1 MHRRVTIS
9 CLAAV
14 ISLAAPIAVQDS
26 AHACD
31 VASGACDSQGRSNF
45 TGNVSVSD
53 SGSDYSVSA
62 SDAYRSAGDA
72 AGAGGGFVPAVSEGP
87 GGQWAPAAA
96 GGWAPAGSGGGGDD
110 RVEECRRLVADPDPA
125 VTTSCLYP
133 VFRTTGPDAP
143 AGGAPASGTPAVD
156 PAEAARRAV
165 ASLTLTEP
173 GLLLDPDP
181 AANEWGATAVGFHT
195 WFHAPDP
202 GVLRTSAT
210 ADGLTIDI
218 TATPGILTVDT
229 GDGRRQTCR
238 RTVPYRNPDG
248 VNAPSPYCGHAW
260 EHTGEYTVTAT
271 RTWEITWSAAG
282 RSGTDT
288 VTRPAGTRAVTV
300 IELVSV
306 LTEPDR

>member
-1 MHRRVTIS
+1 MDWFNENMS
-9 CLAAV
+9 M
-14 ISLAAPIAVQDS
+14 
-26 AHACD
+26 
-31 VASGACDSQGRSNF
+31 
-45 TGNVSVSD
+45 SD
-53 SGSDYSVSA
+53 SGSDYSVSV

-87 GGQWAPAAA
+87 GRQWAPAAA
-96 GGWAPAGSGGGGDD
+96 GDWAPAGSGGGGGGVDP
-110 RVEECRRLVADPDPA
+110 VEECRRLVADPDPT
-125 VTTSCLYP
+125 VTTSCLYA
-133 VFRTTGPDAP
+133 VSRTTGPDTPAGSAP
-143 AGGAPASGTPAVD
+143 AAGPAV
-156 PAEAARRAV
+156 
-165 ASLTLTEP
+165 
-173 GLLLDPDP
+173 DP

-202 GVLRTSAT
+202 GVLHTSAT

-229 GDGRRQTCR
+229 GDGRRQACR

-271 RTWEITWSAAG
+271 RTWNVSWTAAG

>member
-1 MHRRVTIS
+1 MSIIIIGAGFITTPAETHGCSLNDPS
-9 CLAAV
+9 CVDMGLNRFD
-14 ISLAAPIAVQDS
+14 DS
-26 AHACD
+26 
-31 VASGACDSQGRSNF
+31 
-45 TGNVSVSD
+45 VSTSD

-72 AGAGGGFVPAVSEGP
+72 AGAGGFVPVGSGGS

-133 VFRTTGPDAP
+133 VFRTTGPDTPAGSAP
-143 AGGAPASGTPAVD
+143 AAGPAVD
-156 PAEAARRAV
+156 PAEAARRAI

-202 GVLRTSAT
+202 GVLRTSVT

-218 TATPGILTVDT
+218 TATPGALTVDT
-229 GDGRRQTCR
+229 GDGRRQACR

-271 RTWEITWSAAG
+271 RTWNVSWTAAG

>member
-1 MHRRVTIS
+1 MSKCLTALLSFPLVAGCFILQQSPAHGCSLNDSGCVDSNAPRFGGDVTI
-9 CLAAV
+9 
-14 ISLAAPIAVQDS
+14 Q
-26 AHACD
+26 
-31 VASGACDSQGRSNF
+31 
-45 TGNVSVSD
+45 D

-87 GGQWAPAAA
+87 GRQWAPAAA
-96 GGWAPAGSGGGGDD
+96 GDWAPAGSGGGGSGVDP
-110 RVEECRRLVADPDPA
+110 VEECRRLVADPDPA

-143 AGGAPASGTPAVD
+143 AGGGPAVD
-156 PAEAARRAV
+156 PAEAARRAI

-202 GVLRTSAT
+202 GVLHTSAT

-229 GDGRRQTCR
+229 GDGRRQTCHH
-238 RTVPYRNPDG
+238 TVPYRNPDG
-248 VNAPSPYCGHAW
+248 VNAPSPYCGHTW

>member
-1 MHRRVTIS
+1 MRCFLRVGLSIIIIGAGFITTPAETHGCSLNDPS
-9 CLAAV
+9 CAGMGLNRFDG
-14 ISLAAPIAVQDS
+14 S
-26 AHACD
+26 
-31 VASGACDSQGRSNF
+31 
-45 TGNVSVSD
+45 VSMSD

-96 GGWAPAGSGGGGDD
+96 GDWAPAGSGGGGSGVDP
-110 RVEECRRLVADPDPA
+110 VEECRRLVADPDPA

-143 AGGAPASGTPAVD
+143 AGGAPAAGPAVD
-156 PAEAARRAV
+156 PAEAARRAI
-165 ASLTLTEP
+165 ATLTLTEP

-300 IELVSV
+300 IELVAV

>member
-1 MHRRVTIS
+1 MIFGLGVVLAGSCFVTGSGKAYGCDFGDQS
-9 CLAAV
+9 C
-14 ISLAAPIAVQDS
+14 SDGSTPWFDGS
-26 AHACD
+26 
-31 VASGACDSQGRSNF
+31 
-45 TGNVSVSD
+45 VSTSD

-96 GGWAPAGSGGGGDD
+96 GGWAPAGSGGGGDA

-143 AGGAPASGTPAVD
+143 AGSAPAAGPAVD
-156 PAEAARRAV
+156 PAEAARRAI

-229 GDGRRQTCR
+229 GDGRRQACR

-271 RTWEITWSAAG
+271 RTWNVSWTAAG

>member
-1 MHRRVTIS
+1 M
-9 CLAAV
+9 
-14 ISLAAPIAVQDS
+14 
-26 AHACD
+26 
-31 VASGACDSQGRSNF
+31 
-45 TGNVSVSD
+45 
-53 SGSDYSVSA
+53 
-62 SDAYRSAGDA
+62 
-72 AGAGGGFVPAVSEGP
+72 VSEGP
-87 GGQWAPAAA
+87 GRQWAPAAA
-96 GGWAPAGSGGGGDD
+96 GDWAPAGSGGGGGGVDP
-110 RVEECRRLVADPDPA
+110 VEECRRLVANPDPT

-133 VFRTTGPDAP
+133 VFRTTGPDT
-143 AGGAPASGTPAVD
+143 PASGGPAAGPAVD
-156 PAEAARRAV
+156 PAEAARRAI

-202 GVLRTSAT
+202 GVLHTSVT

-218 TATPGILTVDT
+218 TATPGALTVDT
-229 GDGRRQTCR
+229 GDGRRQTCHH
-238 RTVPYRNPDG
+238 TVPYRNPDG

-288 VTRPAGTRAVTV
+288 VTRPAGARAVTV

>member
-1 MHRRVTIS
+1 MQRKLIS
-9 CLAAV
+9 
-14 ISLAAPIAVQDS
+14 ISSTLLLLGASVCFPPMASACTGTNCSEQDS
-26 AHACD
+26 YTSHD
-31 VASGACDSQGRSNF
+31 TSIE
-45 TGNVSVSD
+45 TSD
-53 SGSDYSVSA
+53 FGSDYSVSA

-87 GGQWAPAAA
+87 GRQWAPAAA
-96 GGWAPAGSGGGGDD
+96 GDWAPAGSGGGGGGVDP
-110 RVEECRRLVADPDPA
+110 VEECRRLVANPDPT

-133 VFRTTGPDAP
+133 VFRTTGPDT
-143 AGGAPASGTPAVD
+143 PASGGPAAGPAVD
-156 PAEAARRAV
+156 PAEAARRAI

-202 GVLRTSAT
+202 GVLHTSVT

-218 TATPGILTVDT
+218 TATPGALTVDT
-229 GDGRRQTCR
+229 GDGRRQTCHH
-238 RTVPYRNPDG
+238 TVPYRNPDG
-248 VNAPSPYCGHAW
+248 VNAPSPYCGHTW

-271 RTWEITWSAAG
+271 RTWNVSWTAAG

-288 VTRPAGTRAVTV
+288 VTRPAGTRAITV

>member
-1 MHRRVTIS
+1 MRRKLTFSII
-9 CLAAV
+9 LAGC
-14 ISLAAPIAVQDS
+14 SLAHVVFPAITY
-26 AHACD
+26 
-31 VASGACDSQGRSNF
+31 GCDSTSCSDDTRSRF
-45 TGNVSVSD
+45 DGSVSTSD

-96 GGWAPAGSGGGGDD
+96 GDWAPAGSGGGGSGVDP
-110 RVEECRRLVADPDPA
+110 VEECRRLVADPDPA

-143 AGGAPASGTPAVD
+143 AGSAPAAGPAVD
-156 PAEAARRAV
+156 PAEAARRAI

-218 TATPGILTVDT
+218 TASPGLLTVDT
-229 GDGRRQTCR
+229 GDGRRQACR
-238 RTVPYRNPDG
+238 HTVPYRNPDG
-248 VNAPSPYCGHAW
+248 VNAPSPYCGHTW

-271 RTWEITWSAAG
+271 RTWNVSWTAAG

-288 VTRPAGTRAVTV
+288 VTRPAGTRAITV

>member
-1 MHRRVTIS
+1 MASACTGTNCS
-9 CLAAV
+9 E
-14 ISLAAPIAVQDS
+14 QDS
-26 AHACD
+26 YTSHD
-31 VASGACDSQGRSNF
+31 TSIE
-45 TGNVSVSD
+45 TSD
-53 SGSDYSVSA
+53 FGSDYSVSA

-96 GGWAPAGSGGGGDD
+96 GDWAPAGSGGGGGGVDP
-110 RVEECRRLVADPDPA
+110 VEECRRLVADPDPA

-143 AGGAPASGTPAVD
+143 AGSAPAAGPAVD
-156 PAEAARRAV
+156 PAEAARRAI
-165 ASLTLTEP
+165 ATLTLTEP

-181 AANEWGATAVGFHT
+181 ATNEWGATAVGFHT

-202 GVLRTSAT
+202 GVLHTSVT

-229 GDGRRQTCR
+229 GDGRRQTCHH
-238 RTVPYRNPDG
+238 TVPYRNPDG
-248 VNAPSPYCGHAW
+248 VNAPSPYCGHTW

-271 RTWEITWSAAG
+271 RTWNVSWTAAS

-288 VTRPAGTRAVTV
+288 VTRPAGTRAITV

>member
-1 MHRRVTIS
+1 MQRKLIS
-9 CLAAV
+9 
-14 ISLAAPIAVQDS
+14 ISSTLLLLGASVCFPPMASACTGTNCSEQDS
-26 AHACD
+26 YTSHD
-31 VASGACDSQGRSNF
+31 TSIETSYF
-45 TGNVSVSD
+45 
-53 SGSDYSVSA
+53 GSDYSVSA

-87 GGQWAPAAA
+87 GRQWAPAAA
-96 GGWAPAGSGGGGDD
+96 GDWAPAGSGGGGGGVDP
-110 RVEECRRLVADPDPA
+110 VEECRRLVANPDPT
-125 VTTSCLYP
+125 VTTSCLYA
-133 VFRTTGPDAP
+133 VSRTTDPDTP
-143 AGGAPASGTPAVD
+143 AGSAPAVD

-165 ASLTLTEP
+165 ATLTLTEP

-181 AANEWGATAVGFHT
+181 AVNEWGATAVGFHT

-202 GVLRTSAT
+202 GVLHTSVT
-210 ADGLTIDI
+210 ADGLTVEI
-218 TATPGILTVDT
+218 TASPGLLTVDT
-229 GDGRRQTCR
+229 GDGRRQACR

-260 EHTGEYTVTAT
+260 EHTGEYTITAT
-271 RTWEITWSAAG
+271 RTWNVSWTAAG

-288 VTRPAGTRAVTV
+288 VTRPAGTRAITV

>member
-1 MHRRVTIS
+1 MQRKLIS
-9 CLAAV
+9 
-14 ISLAAPIAVQDS
+14 ISSTLLLLGASVCFPPMASACTGTNCSEQDS
-26 AHACD
+26 YTSHD
-31 VASGACDSQGRSNF
+31 TSIE
-45 TGNVSVSD
+45 TSD
-53 SGSDYSVSA
+53 FGSDYSVSA

-87 GGQWAPAAA
+87 GRQWAPAAA
-96 GGWAPAGSGGGGDD
+96 GDWAPAGSGGGGGGVDP
-110 RVEECRRLVADPDPA
+110 VEECRRLVANPDPT
-125 VTTSCLYP
+125 VTTSCLYA
-133 VFRTTGPDAP
+133 VSRTTGPDAP
-143 AGGAPASGTPAVD
+143 AGSGPAAGPAVD
-156 PAEAARRAV
+156 PAEAARRAI
-165 ASLTLTEP
+165 ATLTLTEP

-202 GVLRTSAT
+202 GVLHTSVT

-229 GDGRRQTCR
+229 GDGRRQTCHH
-238 RTVPYRNPDG
+238 TVPYRNPDG
-248 VNAPSPYCGHAW
+248 VNAPSPYCGHTW

-271 RTWEITWSAAG
+271 RTWNVSWTAAG

-288 VTRPAGTRAVTV
+288 VTRPAGTRAITV

>member
-1 MHRRVTIS
+1 MRDLLRIGLSVIVLGVGFTATPTGARGCSVGDPS
-9 CLAAV
+9 C
-14 ISLAAPIAVQDS
+14 SSETMDWFNENMS
-26 AHACD
+26 M
-31 VASGACDSQGRSNF
+31 
-45 TGNVSVSD
+45 SD
-53 SGSDYSVSA
+53 SGSDYSVSV

-96 GGWAPAGSGGGGDD
+96 GDWAPAGSGGGGGGVDP
-110 RVEECRRLVADPDPA
+110 VEECRRLVADPDPT
-125 VTTSCLYP
+125 VTTSCLYA
-133 VFRTTGPDAP
+133 VSRTTGPDT
-143 AGGAPASGTPAVD
+143 PASGGPAAGPAVD
-156 PAEAARRAV
+156 PAEAARRAI

-202 GVLRTSAT
+202 GVLHTSVT

-229 GDGRRQTCR
+229 GDGRRQACHH
-238 RTVPYRNPDG
+238 TVPYRNPDG
-248 VNAPSPYCGHAW
+248 VNAPSPYCGHTW

-271 RTWEITWSAAG
+271 RTWNVSWTAAG

-288 VTRPAGTRAVTV
+288 VTRPAGTRAITV

>member
-1 MHRRVTIS
+1 M
-9 CLAAV
+9 
-14 ISLAAPIAVQDS
+14 
-26 AHACD
+26 
-31 VASGACDSQGRSNF
+31 
-45 TGNVSVSD
+45 
-53 SGSDYSVSA
+53 SA

-72 AGAGGGFVPAVSEGP
+72 AGAGGFVPVGSGGS

-133 VFRTTGPDAP
+133 VFRTTGPDAS
-143 AGGAPASGTPAVD
+143 AGGGPASGTPAVD

-218 TATPGILTVDT
+218 TASPGLLTVDT
-229 GDGRRQTCR
+229 GDGRRQACR

-288 VTRPAGTRAVTV
+288 VTRPAGARAVTV

>member
-1 MHRRVTIS
+1 M
-9 CLAAV
+9 
-14 ISLAAPIAVQDS
+14 
-26 AHACD
+26 
-31 VASGACDSQGRSNF
+31 
-45 TGNVSVSD
+45 
-53 SGSDYSVSA
+53 
-62 SDAYRSAGDA
+62 
-72 AGAGGGFVPAVSEGP
+72 VSEGP

-96 GGWAPAGSGGGGDD
+96 GDWAPAGSGGGGSGVDP
-110 RVEECRRLVADPDPA
+110 VEECRRLVADPDPA

-143 AGGAPASGTPAVD
+143 AGSAPAAGPAVD

-229 GDGRRQTCR
+229 GDGRRQACR

-271 RTWEITWSAAG
+271 RTWNVSWTAAG

-288 VTRPAGTRAVTV
+288 VTRPAGARAVTV